1 MLQGKAHSG
10 PKVKEDCEWIL
21 LPHVY
26 APLVQRARP
35 ALPDAGGVDTEP
47 LWKQVANAQI
57 ERKKTIQA
65 RI

>member
-1 MLQGKAHSG
+1 MDFTPTCVCAYCPMMQCAH
-10 PKVKEDCEWIL
+10 
-21 LPHVY
+21 
-26 APLVQRARP
+26 P